1 MQHQQRVNS
10 AEANARRASGGHSA
24 VIGHGASIASLNQ
37 LLADTL
43 TLRDLYKKHQWQ
55 VTGRNF
61 YSLQLLFEKSGQEQ
75 MRLADLLAERIVALG
90 GDPVAMPHDIARMTR
105 LARPP
110 KGPETAA
117 DEISRLL
124 DAHELIL
131 GLSSDAADMAEGR
144 GDHYSCDLL
153 GGEAV
158 RINEVQ
164 IWSLLQHL
172 SDLPPVEQRV

>member
-1 MQHQQRVNS
+1 MQQQRANS
-10 AEANARRASGGHSA
+10 ANADARRASGNHGA
-24 VIGHGASIASLNQ
+24 VIGHGASIPALNQ

-55 VTGRNF
+55 VTGGDF
-61 YSLQLLFEKSGQEQ
+61 YPLQILFEKSGLEQ
-75 MRLADLLAERIVALG
+75 SRLADLMAERITALG
-90 GDPVAMPHDIARMTR
+90 GDPVAMPHDVARMTR

-110 KGPETAA
+110 KGREKPA

-131 GLSSDAADMAEGR
+131 GLSANAADMAEAR
-144 GDHYSCDLL
+144 GDKYSFALL
-153 GGEAV
+153 DGEAV
-158 RINEVQ
+158 RVNEMQ